1 MQQNNTYKT
10 LNILFL
16 AFLAGQIVFALI
28 FLFVVKPPEVV
39 DNTSSFSSI
48 LLLLS
53 ICLSVAGIFG
63 GNVLYKKTVE
73 KALIQPTAEQKLE
86 TYRGGLIMKY
96 AMLEGPCLLA
106 IIAYFLTGN
115 MQFMY
120 MAGLLIIIFIIN
132 KPSKDKIATELQL
145 SGQEVQNHLY

>member
-1 MQQNNTYKT
+1 
-10 LNILFL
+10 
-16 AFLAGQIVFALI
+16 
-28 FLFVVKPPEVV
+28 
-39 DNTSSFSSI
+39 
-48 LLLLS
+48 
-53 ICLSVAGIFG
+53 
-63 GNVLYKKTVE
+63 
-73 KALIQPTAEQKLE
+73 
-86 TYRGGLIMKY
+86 MKY

-132 KPSKDKIATELQL
+132 KPSRDKIATELQL